1 MYLKVSFCLV
11 KITNSFVY
19 GAGKDWGPR
28 GEGGGRGWDGWL
40 ASLTQWT
47 WVWANSGRV
56 TDKEAWYAAVCGVTK
71 SQTRLR
77 DWTTTTHFS
86 PPKVIAKISVIAM
99 LSFCLL
105 HRIALCDFF
114 NMFFCCQNPS
124 IECKMHKSRVF
135 FCLCT
140 VAFTAPSTYL
150 TYTWYV
156 YHKCLMTER
165 ISSVPGIHCLYPVPY
180 NS

>member
-1 MYLKVSFCLV
+1 MRWLVSITDSMDMSLSKLWESDGQGSLV
-11 KITNSFVY
+11 CC
-19 GAGKDWGPR
+19 
-28 GEGGGRGWDGWL
+28 
-40 ASLTQWT
+40 SLW
-47 WVWANSGRV
+47 SH
-56 TDKEAWYAAVCGVTK
+56 KE
-71 SQTRLR
+71 TRLR